1 MRIINVTSKKTGIAR
16 INPAAATA
24 YKTYLFGTACTIV
37 LAITFAAPV
46 SLINCPKITP
56 NPIGKPIPAI
66 ILPKPVPIVSIE
78 FTNPNP
84 HVTPI

>member
-1 MRIINVTSKKTGIAR
+1 MTSKKTGIA
-16 INPAAATA
+16 NTKPANATA

-46 SLINCPKITP
+46 SLINCPSITP
-56 NPIGKPIPAI
+56 KPIGRPIPAI
-66 ILPKPVPIVSIE
+66 IFPNPVPMVSIE